1 MCDNFKTVGIGLSV
15 DGMGDVFN
23 LLRKNANWKLVEE
36 ICLKYYNIHQQRKV
50 SSVNFNYTYTVSWL
64 DAYMLPDFYEW
75 VKNNTPELKIWN
87 NILHQPAHMK
97 ITMLPDNEKQ
107 RIQDRWESYDWGEY
121 KADINSILTFMW
133 SESYTDEEIKKEYKN
148 FIYFDYVRKENTYEV
163 IKEYYPSLEKFF
175 K

>member
-1 MCDNFKTVGIGLSV
+1 
-15 DGMGDVFN
+15 
-23 LLRKNANWKLVEE
+23 
-36 ICLKYYNIHQQRKV
+36 
-50 SSVNFNYTYTVSWL
+50 
-64 DAYMLPDFYEW
+64 
-75 VKNNTPELKIWN
+75 
-87 NILHQPAHMK
+87 MK

-107 RIQDRWESYDWGEY
+107 RIQDRWESYDWGEC

-163 IKEYYPSLEKFF
+163 IKEYHPLLEKFF